1 MRHQVKGFKL
11 GRTAAHRKA
20 TLSALTEALI
30 QHKRIQTTH
39 VKAKALRMYVE
50 PLINKTKS
58 DTTAN
63 RRLVFAHLQSKDAVK
78 ELFDVI
84 GPKVADRPGGYTRI
98 VKLGQRPGDG
108 TEMAVIELVDFNE
121 TGAAPA
127 KKKTRRTR
135 RSSGGTATKAAKPAA
150 EASVAPEAV
159 APEATKAAK
168 AEAPAVTPETASD
181 ASAQAPGTPLDAPEA
196 TAGHGAANPQTA
208 PGTHPDP
215 RQD

>member
-20 TLSALTEALI
+20 TLSSLAEALI
-30 QHKRIQTTH
+30 AHKRIQTTH

-50 PLINKTKS
+50 PLITKTKD

-84 GPKVADRPGGYTRI
+84 AAKVSGRPGGYTRI

-108 TEMAVIELVDFNE
+108 TEMAVIELVDFNVTE
-121 TGAAPA
+121 APSA

-135 RSSGGTATKAAKPAA
+135 RSSTAARRAEDDAPKAEKAPRAKKAT
-150 EASVAPEAV
+150 SPEAMT
-159 APEATKAAK
+159 PEAIS
-168 AEAPAVTPETASD
+168 PETASD

-196 TAGHGAANPQTA
+196 TAGGAASNPESAT
-208 PGTHPDP
+208 GNEPDAK
-215 RQD
+215 QG

>member
-20 TLSALTEALI
+20 TLSALAEALI
-30 QHKRIQTTH
+30 QHKRIKTTH

-50 PLINKTKS
+50 PLLTKTKD

-84 GPKVADRPGGYTRI
+84 AAKIADRPGGYTRI

-108 TEMAVIELVDFNE
+108 TEMAVIELVDFNTSE
-121 TGAAPA
+121 AASA

-135 RSSGGTATKAAKPAA
+135 RSGAKKAEGGD
-150 EASVAPEAV
+150 AP
-159 APEATKAAK
+159 AAK
-168 AEAPAVTPETASD
+168 APKAEKTAKADD
-181 ASAQAPGTPLDAPEA
+181 AEG
-196 TAGHGAANPQTA
+196 
-208 PGTHPDP
+208 
-215 RQD
+215 

>member
-20 TLSALTEALI
+20 TLSALAEALI
-30 QHKRIQTTH
+30 QHKRIKTTH

-50 PLINKTKS
+50 PLLTKTKD

-84 GPKVADRPGGYTRI
+84 AGKIADRPGGYTRI

-108 TEMAVIELVDFNE
+108 TEMAVIELVDFNVAE
-121 TGAAPA
+121 TGTA

-135 RSSGGTATKAAKPAA
+135 RSGATKKADGDAPKADAPAKKASKKDA
-150 EASVAPEAV
+150 EAE
-159 APEATKAAK
+159 
-168 AEAPAVTPETASD
+168 
-181 ASAQAPGTPLDAPEA
+181 G
-196 TAGHGAANPQTA
+196 
-208 PGTHPDP
+208 
-215 RQD
+215 